1 MYKSRLLRLT
11 LALPLATW
19 ILLVAVP
26 AQADDTHADGT
37 AVDANDDASHHES
50 NDAHALDNSHKN
62 AGPTMMHPQEFKSDL
77 ALFTL
82 VVFILLLGLL
92 LKFAWGPITRGL
104 DKREQG
110 IADQIEQARLDAEQS
125 AETLQQYQ
133 QQLQA
138 AVQEAQQ
145 IVAQA
150 RQDAETAG
158 DKIIVEAKESAGLAA
173 LTCNPARLLGI
184 TKGTLAVGADADVV
198 VIDPQAEWTL
208 SAGELVSR
216 SQNTPLDGIKMLG
229 RAETAVVDGEVRYT
243 AQP

>member
-1 MYKSRLLRLT
+1 VYKSRLLRLT

-26 AQADDTHADGT
+26 AQADDAHVDGT
-37 AVDANDDASHHES
+37 TEDANDDASHHES

-158 DKIIVEAKESAGLAA
+158 DKIIVEAKESAGRERDRALVAIDAATRAA
-173 LTCNPARLLGI
+173 LDEVAQR
-184 TKGTLAVGADADVV
+184 GTDIAVELAGK
-198 VIDPQAEWTL
+198 I
-208 SAGELVSR
+208 VSR
-216 SQNTPLDGIKMLG
+216 EL
-229 RAETAVVDGEVRYT
+229 TAADHTELIRNSIDQF
-243 AQP
+243 ASKN

>member
-1 MYKSRLLRLT
+1 
-11 LALPLATW
+11 
-19 ILLVAVP
+19 
-26 AQADDTHADGT
+26 
-37 AVDANDDASHHES
+37 
-50 NDAHALDNSHKN
+50 
-62 AGPTMMHPQEFKSDL
+62 MMHPQEFKSDL

-158 DKIIVEAKESAGLAA
+158 DKIIVEAKESAGRERDRALVAIDAATRAA
-173 LTCNPARLLGI
+173 LDEVAQR
-184 TKGTLAVGADADVV
+184 GTDIAVELAGK
-198 VIDPQAEWTL
+198 I
-208 SAGELVSR
+208 VSR
-216 SQNTPLDGIKMLG
+216 EL
-229 RAETAVVDGEVRYT
+229 TAADHTELIRNSIDQF
-243 AQP
+243 ASKN